1 MPYVY
6 QYIDSTT
13 GLPFYIGKGT
23 GSRKDRHLS
32 DARKALEGHLRG
44 RHSYCVNRIMALLNQ
59 GNEPRIEI
67 IADGLSHEDAF
78 KLEEHLISK
87 YGRINLDENG
97 ILTNRAIGGLGG
109 RGYKQTP
116 EMIAALIERNHKQ
129 KGKSKP
135 GLKSYIAANPDKH
148 ISFRQKGV
156 PKSPEAR
163 ANMSAG
169 QRKAKIGAKV
179 LTFRSPSGE
188 ITRTT
193 EWRQFLIDHKL
204 SYNLVRGKGQVY
216 TKGPNAG
223 WSLLKSEYL
232 NR

>member
-23 GSRKDRHLS
+23 GSRKDFHL
-32 DARKALEGHLRG
+32 AEAQRALLGSTRG
-44 RHSYCVNRIMALLNQ
+44 RRSYCVSKIIVLLNN
-59 GNEPRIEI
+59 GLSPVIEI
-67 IADGLSHEDAF
+67 VQDGLSDDEAF
-78 KLEEHLISK
+78 RLEESLIAK
-87 YGRINLDENG
+87 YGRKGLDTDG
-97 ILTNRAIGGLGG
+97 ILTNRAIGGRGG
-109 RGYKQTP
+109 CGYNMSEERIQ
-116 EMIAALIERNHKQ
+116 ELIARNKAS
-129 KGKSKP
+129 KGKPKP
-135 GLKSYIAANPDKH
+135 GLSAYIAANPDKH
-148 ISFRQKGV
+148 ISFRQRGI

-188 ITRTT
+188 IISTT

>member
-23 GSRKDRHLS
+23 GSRKDFHLS
-32 DARKALEGHLRG
+32 EAQRGMLGAGRG
-44 RHSYCVNRIMALLNQ
+44 RRSYCVSKIITLLNN
-59 GNEPRIEI
+59 GLPPTIEI
-67 IADGLSHEDAF
+67 VQDGLSDDEAF
-78 KLEEHLISK
+78 RLEKILIGK
-87 YGRINLDENG
+87 YGRKGLDIDG
-97 ILTNRAIGGLGG
+97 ILTNRAIGGRGG
-109 RGYKQTP
+109 CGYDMSEERLQ
-116 EMIAALIERNHKQ
+116 ALIARNKAS
-129 KGKSKP
+129 KGKPKP
-135 GLKSYIAANPDKH
+135 GLSAYIAANPDKH
-148 ISFRQKGV
+148 ISFKQKGI
-156 PKSPEAR
+156 PKSPEAK

-169 QRKAKIGAKV
+169 QHKAQVGSKI
-179 LTFRSPSGE
+179 LTFCSPSGE
-188 ITRTT
+188 IIRTK
-193 EWRQFLIDHKL
+193 EWRQFLIDNNL

>member
-6 QYIDSTT
+6 QYIDCTT

-23 GSRKDRHLS
+23 GRRKDQHLA
-32 DARKALEGHLRG
+32 DARKALDGHLRG
-44 RHSYCVNRIMALLNQ
+44 RHSYCVNKIMSLLSQ
-59 GNEPRIEI
+59 DAEPQIEI
-67 IADGLSHEDAF
+67 IEDNLSHEDAF
-78 KLEEHLISK
+78 NLEERLIKK
-87 YGRINLDENG
+87 YGRINLDEGG

-116 EMIAALIERNHKQ
+116 DMIAALIERNHKQ
-129 KGKSKP
+129 KGKPKP
-135 GLKSYIAANPDKH
+135 GLSAYIAANPDKH
-148 ISFRQKGV
+148 ISFRQKGI

-188 ITRTT
+188 IISTA